1 MDMPQACLPCRTSRL
16 FLTLLITIGIATALS
31 GCSSNEEST
40 SHTIV
45 PEEQSSTAQEDPIPN
60 QESDTSVSLAQAQKK
75 QGTYVKR
82 GDRYY
87 YASSYINSLGGDCYK
102 EGSDERLWHL
112 SEECYEKSCLTTAL
126 NRPAGDELITT
137 EYQEYWQCYPV
148 LEDGYCSSQI
158 YGIASDGIYYSYVT
172 DTGGSASGKH
182 TEINGEKV
190 DGNAEE
196 LLALSGISVNKDFIP
211 RLSSDRHL
219 LIGNEGSSFSYGFWD
234 GTVHKTKET
243 ALDYRYIITGSLID
257 KLPIEK
263 TSDGYFIL
271 DTTSLEAGRYLINR
285 CIVEIV

>member
-1 MDMPQACLPCRTSRL
+1 MDMPQACPPCRTSRL
-16 FLTLLITIGIATALS
+16 FLTVLITIGIATALS
-31 GCSSNEEST
+31 GCSSSEEST

-87 YASSYINSLGGDCYK
+87 YAGSYINSLGGDFYK
-102 EGSDERLWHL
+102 KGSDERLWHL

-137 EYQEYWQCYPV
+137 AYKEYWQCYPV
-148 LEDGYCSSQI
+148 LEDGYCSSLI
-158 YGIASDGIYYSYVT
+158 YSIASDGISYSYET
-172 DTGGSASGKH
+172 DKGGSAFGKH

-196 LLALSGISVNKDFIP
+196 LLALSGVSVNKDFFP
-211 RLSSDRHL
+211 QYL
-219 LIGNEGSSFSYGFWD
+219 LTGNEGSSFSYGFWD

-257 KLPIEK
+257 ELPIEK